1 MTLRIIGSQPLE
13 RDEQGLLKSRI
24 ATLFLRGPA
33 LVTLPGIHAFQRM
46 WYIES
51 LNAERA
57 QAGQPP
63 LTEEEQAEIHRDAV
77 DLIMEA
83 RTILIRPDP
92 DAMALAFQ
100 ADELLQEIVSK
111 ARIRFLHVRNEVVR
125 QALRARGE
133 CWRMSAMPRSPA
145 ELNAMINAARISIG
159 GATVYYYNKLA
170 GTRWL
175 TCGEFSA
182 LDMLPDGRLRAQ
194 IREIQEYAARRNR
207 IGHPEVDFFLGAPA
221 FGAADLA
228 GLDLV
233 ALDEAALRAA
243 YRELRDKF
251 NRAVPAELR
260 EDGVDNLAWRNRM
273 ATILL
278 TCGDET
284 VDEELL
290 HGLSREFYMQ
300 IEWLPG
306 GRIEDGELMFDPVFD
321 ELDRNPGDRE
331 LQALCD
337 TRTKGFI
344 FNYIR
349 EFGDIEHVNIG
360 RVSNMITQRLDAP
373 GRRNNY
379 LAEVKRRGVEKPT
392 VRIARM
398 QKWGI
403 QEHLEENKDLLAAI
417 LETEEYTDYVLD
429 RRLGCRQ
436 LGMSLPSRLIT
447 QRITERYHGL
457 RQDCLGRM
465 LWMTYFER
473 DYIEGIASD
482 KIPLTRFRDAR
493 FALPLAALLGEAAA
507 SNLIVGRMDADENVL
522 FDRGDEIVVLDR
534 NDLPAAIVVADQTG
548 TFINFRAPL
557 EQSAAA
563 YAQPMNRR
571 AAFTPD
577 PKAFAEAYLGALR
590 ARLEKT
596 QAEYRK
602 RRRAFDSLF
611 KHRRRDEQGS
621 FSYRWEKVLER
632 LDHADAAALVE
643 RIRGQMVVR

>member
-51 LNAERA
+51 LNADRA
-57 QAGQPP
+57 LAGQPP
-63 LTEEEQAEIHRDAV
+63 LTEDEQAEIHRDAV

-111 ARIRFLHVRNEVVR
+111 ARIRFLHVRNEAIR

-145 ELNAMINAARISIG
+145 ELNAMINAARMSIG

-175 TCGEFSA
+175 TCGEFAA
-182 LDMLPDGRLRAQ
+182 LDALPAGRLRAQ

-207 IGHPEVDFFLGAPA
+207 IGHPEVAFFLGAPA
-221 FGAADLA
+221 FGAADVA

-233 ALDEAALRAA
+233 MLDDAALRAA

-251 NRAVPAELR
+251 CLAVPAEFR

-273 ATILL
+273 AAILL
-278 TCGDET
+278 TRGDET

-360 RVSNMITQRLDAP
+360 RVSNMMTQHLDAP

-379 LAEVKRRGVEKPT
+379 LAEVKRRGAEKPT

-403 QEHLEENKDLLAAI
+403 HEHLEENKDLLAAI

-447 QRITERYHGL
+447 QRITERYHGS

-473 DYIEGIASD
+473 DYIDGIASD

-507 SNLIVGRMDADENVL
+507 ANLIVGRMDADENVL

-534 NDLPAAIVVADQTG
+534 YDLPAEIVVSDQTG

-563 YAQPMNRR
+563 YAQPVNRR

-577 PKAFAEAYLGALR
+577 PRAFAEAYLGALR

-632 LDHADAAALVE
+632 LDHADAAALAE